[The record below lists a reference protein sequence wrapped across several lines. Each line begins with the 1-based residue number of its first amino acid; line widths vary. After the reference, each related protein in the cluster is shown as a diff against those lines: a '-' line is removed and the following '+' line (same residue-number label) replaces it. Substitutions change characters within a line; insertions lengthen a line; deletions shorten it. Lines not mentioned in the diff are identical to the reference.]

1 MNDAARAAEQAARAS
16 YGRLL
21 AILASRTADIA
32 AAEDALADA
41 FAKALS
47 CWPQDGIPN
56 RPEAWLLTTA
66 RNRLTD
72 HQRRAAR
79 LAPEDDMP
87 EIATQPIADFPD
99 ERLKL
104 MFVCAHPAIDRAL
117 HTPLMLQTVLGIE
130 AAEIARCFVV
140 SPTAMAQRLVRAKA
154 KIKASGIAFRVPD
167 APDLPSRLA
176 AVLEA
181 VYGAYAL
188 DWLQGGETLSD
199 EALYLAVLL
208 SRLMPENPEPLG
220 LAALI
225 AFGQSRKTARIVD
238 GMLVPVSEQDTALWD
253 HDIINHAAHM
263 LTRAEAMKGIG
274 RFQIEAAI
282 QAVHAHRATTGI
294 TDWAALAQLNEAL
307 VRLYPTLGALVARA
321 VAIGRATTPEA
332 GLALLEGFD
341 SEKISDFQPFHAALA
356 HFLAQTGQATK
367 ARSSYETAIKLCTE
381 PEMRMWLLRQ
391 SAQL

>member
-104 MFVCAHPAIDRAL
+104 MFVCAHPAINRAL

-167 APDLPSRLA
+167 APDLPGRLA

-263 LTRAEAMKGIG
+263 LTRA
-274 RFQIEAAI
+274 
-282 QAVHAHRATTGI
+282 
-294 TDWAALAQLNEAL
+294 
-307 VRLYPTLGALVARA
+307 
-321 VAIGRATTPEA
+321 
-332 GLALLEGFD
+332 
-341 SEKISDFQPFHAALA
+341 
-356 HFLAQTGQATK
+356 
-367 ARSSYETAIKLCTE
+367 
-381 PEMRMWLLRQ
+381 
-391 SAQL
+391 